1 MRRPGLALKL
11 SVLLMLGV
19 VGAMLVDYGLTSGS
33 PLDRAR
39 VLVFVALSLG
49 MALAA
54 AVVVDVLV
62 IRPLVRLSA
71 QARRMEAL
79 DYAEPFLPTG
89 MDEPREL
96 GLALEHLRQRVV
108 AEREDLRRL
117 NAELEARVEERSA
130 ALAEAQRELLARE
143 RLVSVGRLAAGV
155 AHEVNNPAGVILGRV
170 GLILD
175 DPAALPA
182 ELADDLRV
190 VARQAERIREIT
202 SGLLRLGRPSRG
214 ERGPVDLEAV
224 VRCAADL
231 ARLEAQR
238 RGVSL
243 AVEGASGPIT
253 GDAAALQQVVYNL
266 IRNAVQ
272 ASPDGAQVRMT
283 VSAQQVVVEDRGAG
297 LSPEAM
303 VHLFEPFF
311 TTKPLGEGTGLGLA
325 VAHGIVR
332 DHGGTLVAEAR
343 SGGGARFVVRLG

>member
-19 VGAMLVDYGLTSGS
+19 VGAMLVDYSLTSGS

-62 IRPLVRLSA
+62 IRPLVRLST
-71 QARRMEAL
+71 QARRMQAL
-79 DYAEPFLPTG
+79 DYAEPFAPTG
-89 MDEPREL
+89 MDEPHEL

-108 AEREDLRRL
+108 AEREELRRL

-175 DPAALPA
+175 DPSALPA
-182 ELADDLRV
+182 EVIDDLRV

-202 SGLLRLGRPSRG
+202 GALLRLGRPSRG
-214 ERGPVDLEAV
+214 ERGAVDLAAV
-224 VRCAADL
+224 ARSAADL
-231 ARLEAQR
+231 ARHEAQLK
-238 RGVSL
+238 GVAL
-243 AVEGASGPIT
+243 RVEGAARPLT
-253 GDAAALQQVVYNL
+253 GDAAALEQVVYNL
-266 IRNAVQ
+266 VRNAVQ
-272 ASPDGAQVRMT
+272 ASPEGAAVTLT
-283 VSAQQVVVEDRGAG
+283 VSARQVVVEDQGTG
-297 LSPEAM
+297 LTPE
-303 VHLFEPFF
+303 VIEHLFEPFF
-311 TTKPLGEGTGLGLA
+311 TTKALGEGTGLGLA

-343 SGGGARFVVRLG
+343 PGGGARFVVRLG

>member
-19 VGAMLVDYGLTSGS
+19 VGAMLVDYSLTSGS

-71 QARRMEAL
+71 QARRMQAL

-89 MDEPREL
+89 MDEPHEL
-96 GLALEHLRQRVV
+96 GLALEHLRERVV
-108 AEREDLRRL
+108 ADREELRRL

-175 DPAALPA
+175 DPGALSA
-182 ELADDLRV
+182 EVVEDLRV
-190 VARQAERIREIT
+190 VARQAERIRDIT
-202 SGLLRLGRPSRG
+202 GALLRLGRPSRG
-214 ERGPVDLEAV
+214 ERGPVELEAV
-224 VRCAADL
+224 ARSAVDL
-231 ARLEAQR
+231 ARHEAQR
-238 RGVSL
+238 RCVSL
-243 AVEGASGPIT
+243 VVEGRSPVLT
-253 GDAAALQQVVYNL
+253 GDAAALEQVLYNL
-266 IRNAVQ
+266 VRNAVQ
-272 ASPDGAQVRMT
+272 ASAEGTTVTLTISRSQV
-283 VSAQQVVVEDRGAG
+283 AVEDQGTG
-297 LSPEAM
+297 LTPDVME
-303 VHLFEPFF
+303 HLFEPFF

-325 VAHGIVR
+325 VAHGLVR

-343 SGGGARFVVRLG
+343 AGGGARFVMRLG